1 MEHLYFW
8 LTALSRCCR
17 EDLVI
22 LHAVAMRLVTHIC
35 NLCLLLKLCLTLY
48 LTLSDASSR
57 TTIQWEK

>member
-35 NLCLLLKLCLTLY
+35 NLCLLLKLCPTLY
-48 LTLSDASSR
+48 FTLSDASNR

>member
-35 NLCLLLKLCLTLY
+35 NLCLLLKIVP
-48 LTLSDASSR
+48 DAVSHTVR
-57 TTIQWEK
+57 CIQ

>member
-17 EDLVI
+17 EDPVI

-48 LTLSDASSR
+48 LTLSEASNR